1 MIYADTGRLKL
12 GIMFTRSK
20 YDKDKPTKTRTTV
33 CTIVELLADG
43 KAKELIAGSTRC
55 GKSDNFNKEEGRK
68 KALSRAIC
76 QHVYNPTTK
85 RCKKCHG
92 KFTSFLMLRLNKA
105 ERLLVWQA
113 YFTKAQAPKAPKKE
127 DLLPNV
133 VNATPPENVHGLGYA
148 GAD

>member
-20 YDKDKPTKTRTTV
+20 YDKDKPTKTRTTT
-33 CTIVELLADG
+33 CTIVELLDG
-43 KAKELIAGSTRC
+43 KVKELVVGETRC
-55 GKSDNFNKEEGRK
+55 GRSDNFNKEEGRK
-68 KALSRAIC
+68 KALCRAIC
-76 QHVYNPTTK
+76 QHVYNPITK

-92 KFTSFLMLRLNKA
+92 KFTSYLMLLNKA

-113 YFTKAQAPKAPKKE
+113 YFAKAQAPKAPKKE

-133 VNATPPENVHGLGYA
+133 VSNTTPPENTRGTMYA